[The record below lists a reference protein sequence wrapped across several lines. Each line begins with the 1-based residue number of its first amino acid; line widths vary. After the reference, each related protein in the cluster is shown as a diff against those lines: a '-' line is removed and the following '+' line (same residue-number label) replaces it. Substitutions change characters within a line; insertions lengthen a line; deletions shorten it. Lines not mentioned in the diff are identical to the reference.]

1 MLLYVA
7 NRSAQGLIL
16 LLLVSFISFTVML
29 LAPGNAM
36 QTFINPRMSP
46 QEIERAE
53 IALGLNRP
61 IPIQYAAWIGSL
73 LQGNFGYSVR
83 NGQSVAVL
91 LQQRAGPTL
100 MLTLTSFVLVVII
113 ALGIGVYSAAQPYSF
128 VDYLS
133 TTLVF
138 AGISIPSF
146 FLGLLL
152 IYFFSLKLG
161 WFPTSGFESYSADLQ
176 GWSQL
181 INRLWHM
188 VLPVCVL
195 TLTGLAGILR
205 HVRSS
210 VSEALRQDYIR
221 TARSKGLGENLVL
234 VKHALRN
241 GLIPIVTLLGLSL
254 PGFFA
259 GSVITET
266 IFAWPGMGRLLV
278 DSVFARDYPV
288 SMAINVITA
297 ALVILGSLIADILY
311 GFADPRVRFDA

>member
-1 MLLYVA
+1 MLFYLA
-7 NRSAQGLIL
+7 NRSLQGLIL
-16 LLLVSFISFTVML
+16 LVLVSFISFAVML

-46 QEIERAE
+46 QEIARAE
-53 IALGLNRP
+53 AALGLDKP
-61 IPIQYAAWIGSL
+61 IPLQYVGWLRNL

-83 NGQSVAVL
+83 NGQSVAAL
-91 LQQRAGPTL
+91 LKQRAGPTL
-100 MLTLTSFVLVVII
+100 LLSLTSFTLVVLI
-113 ALGIGVYSAAQPYSF
+113 ALAIGVYAAARPYSLL
-128 VDYLS
+128 DYVS

-146 FLGLLL
+146 FFGLLL

-161 WFPTSGFESYSADLQ
+161 WFPTSGFENYNADHQ
-176 GWSQL
+176 GWSL
-181 INRLWHM
+181 LFDRLWHM
-188 VLPVCVL
+188 ALPVCVL

-210 VSEALRQDYIR
+210 VGEALRQDYIR
-221 TARSKGLGENLVL
+221 TARSKGLSEYVVL
-234 VKHALRN
+234 TKHALRN
-241 GLIPIVTLLGLSL
+241 GLIPIITLLGLAL

-278 DSVFARDYPV
+278 DAVFARDYPV
-288 SMAINVITA
+288 AMAINVITA
-297 ALVILGSLIADILY
+297 ALVILGSLLADLLY
-311 GFADPRVRFDA
+311 GLADPRVRLDV

>member
-1 MLLYVA
+1 MLPFIA
-7 NRSAQGLIL
+7 RRGIQGVVLLI
-16 LLLVSFISFTVML
+16 LVSFISFAVMN

-46 QEIERAE
+46 QEITRAE
-53 IALGLNRP
+53 NALGINKP
-61 IPIQYAAWIGSL
+61 IPVQYLGWASNL

-83 NGQSVAVL
+83 NGESVTAL
-91 LQQRAGPTL
+91 LKQRAGPTL
-100 MLTLTSFVLVVII
+100 LLTATSFVLIVLI
-113 ALGIGVYSAAQPYSF
+113 ALVIGVYSAARPYSL

-133 TTLVF
+133 TTVVF

-146 FLGLLL
+146 FFGLTL
-152 IYFFSLKLG
+152 IYLFSVQLG
-161 WFPTSGFESYSADLQ
+161 WFPTSGFESYSAGHQ
-176 GWSQL
+176 GAAL
-181 INRLWHM
+181 LLDRAWHM

-195 TLTGLAGILR
+195 TLTGIAGILR

-221 TARSKGLGENLVL
+221 TARSKGVGERAIL

-241 GLIPIVTLLGLSL
+241 GLIPVVTLLGLSL
-254 PGFFA
+254 PAFFA

-288 SMAINVITA
+288 SMAINTITA
-297 ALVILGSLIADILY
+297 VLVIVGSLVADVLY
-311 GFADPRVRFDA
+311 GLVDPRVRFDG

>member
-7 NRSAQGLIL
+7 NRSVQGLIL

-113 ALGIGVYSAAQPYSF
+113 ALGIGVYSAARPYSF

-176 GWSQL
+176 GRTQL

-234 VKHALRN
+234 IKHALRN

>member
-1 MLLYVA
+1 MLPFIAKRGL
-7 NRSAQGLIL
+7 QGVVLLIM
-16 LLLVSFISFTVML
+16 VSFISFVVMN

-46 QEIERAE
+46 QEITRAE
-53 IALGLNRP
+53 NALGINKP
-61 IPIQYAAWIGSL
+61 IPVQYLSWASNL

-83 NGQSVAVL
+83 NGESVTAL
-91 LQQRAGPTL
+91 LKQRAGPTL
-100 MLTLTSFVLVVII
+100 LLTATSFLLIVCI
-113 ALGIGVYSAAQPYSF
+113 ALVIGVYSAARPYSLI
-128 VDYLS
+128 DYLS

-146 FLGLLL
+146 FFGLTL
-152 IYFFSLKLG
+152 IYLFSVQLG
-161 WFPTSGFESYSADLQ
+161 WFPTSGFESYSADHQ
-176 GWSQL
+176 GL
-181 INRLWHM
+181 ELFLDRVWHM
-188 VLPVCVL
+188 ALPVCVL
-195 TLTGLAGILR
+195 TLTGIAGILR

-221 TARSKGLGENLVL
+221 TARSKGVGERAIL

-241 GLIPIVTLLGLSL
+241 GLIPVVTLLGLSL
-254 PGFFA
+254 PAFFA

-288 SMAINVITA
+288 SMAINTITA
-297 ALVILGSLIADILY
+297 VLVIVGSLVADVLY
-311 GFADPRVRFDA
+311 GLIDPRVRFDG

>member
-1 MLLYVA
+1 MLPFIAKRGL
-7 NRSAQGLIL
+7 QGVVLLIM
-16 LLLVSFISFTVML
+16 VSFISFVVMN

-46 QEIERAE
+46 QEITRAE
-53 IALGLNRP
+53 NALGINKP
-61 IPIQYAAWIGSL
+61 IPVQYLGWASNL

-83 NGQSVAVL
+83 NGESVTAL
-91 LQQRAGPTL
+91 LKQRAGPTL
-100 MLTLTSFVLVVII
+100 LLTATSFLLIVCI
-113 ALGIGVYSAAQPYSF
+113 ALVIGVYSAARPYSLI
-128 VDYLS
+128 DYLS

-146 FLGLLL
+146 FFGLTL
-152 IYFFSLKLG
+152 IYLFSVQLG
-161 WFPTSGFESYSADLQ
+161 WFPTSGFESYSADHQ
-176 GWSQL
+176 GL
-181 INRLWHM
+181 ELFLDRVWHM
-188 VLPVCVL
+188 ALPVCVL
-195 TLTGLAGILR
+195 TLTGIAGILR

-221 TARSKGLGENLVL
+221 TARSKGVGERAIL

-241 GLIPIVTLLGLSL
+241 GLIPVVTLLGLSL
-254 PGFFA
+254 PAFFA

-288 SMAINVITA
+288 SMAINTITA
-297 ALVILGSLIADILY
+297 VLVIVGSLVADVLY
-311 GFADPRVRFDA
+311 GLIDPRVRFDG

>member
-1 MLLYVA
+1 MLVYIA
-7 NRSAQGLIL
+7 NRSLQGLLL
-16 LLLVSFISFTVML
+16 LLLVSFISFAVML

-46 QEIERAE
+46 EEIARAE
-53 IALGLNRP
+53 RALGLDRP
-61 IPIQYAAWIGSL
+61 IPVQYVGWAGNL
-73 LQGNFGYSVR
+73 LRGNFGYSVR
-83 NGQSVAVL
+83 NGQSVAAL
-91 LQQRAGPTL
+91 LRQRAGPTL
-100 MLTLTSFVLVVII
+100 MLSVTSFVLVVLI
-113 ALGIGVYSAAQPYSF
+113 ALGVGIYSAARPYSL

-133 TTLVF
+133 TALVF
-138 AGISIPSF
+138 MGISIPSF
-146 FLGLLL
+146 FFGLLL
-152 IYFFSLKLG
+152 IYLFSVRLG
-161 WFPTSGFESYSADLQ
+161 WLPTSGFENYNADLQ
-176 GWSQL
+176 GWPL
-181 INRLWHM
+181 LVDRVRHM

-210 VSEALRQDYIR
+210 VGEALRQDYIR
-221 TARSKGLGENLVL
+221 TARSKGLSEYLVL
-234 VKHALRN
+234 TKHALRN
-241 GLIPIVTLLGLSL
+241 GLIPIITLLGLAL

-297 ALVILGSLIADILY
+297 ALVILGSLLADILY
-311 GFADPRVRFDA
+311 GFADPRIRFDG